1 MDAQTLRQ
9 LIDADDVRP
18 AWIQAHRGELSN
30 LLDMHIPRAGIVDLD
45 EWWSRNKSVVGR
57 KVNGLLEEPDDVSD
71 EYQDDEGS
79 DDEEN

>member
-1 MDAQTLRQ
+1 MDAKTLRR

-18 AWIQAHRGELSN
+18 AWIQAHRDELSS

-57 KVNGLLEEPDDVSD
+57 KVNGLLDEPDTSVGQQEEDSD
-71 EYQDDEGS
+71 E
-79 DDEEN
+79 EE